1 VCVGRTQHSRTT
13 RVGCSRHDRPS
24 TGVSTETVTKTGE
37 LTTSCIADTA
47 TTTHEREISPLWSY
61 IRRCPRIPQQRERS
75 WSQGERRN
83 LGWGPRGSI
92 LNRHPWLPLKT
103 ALLTLTHSLADTAIC
118 RLEPPPGDFSEVSLH
133 RARGAAGDQGA
144 GLDGRAHAARVQ
156 AVHVL
161 RPPRAERVQALPALP
176 GRPHA
181 PALPGAL
188 RCFETPF
195 SRTDETTWEEHQY
208 TLHPVGAFRRSGV
221 RGLLWQTLCTR
232 VGQSRS
238 RSDVMIF
245 AHQRTV
251 LVRSAFRRSLR
262 PNATH
267 DCTLATARRACRP
280 HVVSGRSALCNAAA
294 LALALPW
301 RGICPHPAVSTASTL
316 LICITEMGCVLLR
329 CEHNSGSNHAT
340 LRRATSN
347 TFHRVESTQS
357 RRLCGSQ
364 SIRYS

>member
-1 VCVGRTQHSRTT
+1 LRTLQQPHTNAKSAPF
-13 RVGCSRHDRPS
+13 GLIFGAALASPS
-24 TGVSTETVTKTGE
+24 NGSARGLRESPET
-37 LTTSCIADTA
+37 
-47 TTTHEREISPLWSY
+47 W
-61 IRRCPRIPQQRERS
+61 
-75 WSQGERRN
+75 W
-83 LGWGPRGSI
+83 WGPRGSI

-103 ALLTLTHSLADTAIC
+103 ALLTLTHSFADTAIC

-347 TFHRVESTQS
+347 TFHRLNPHRAAGCAAPS
-357 RRLCGSQ
+357 RYDTADVSAYTHASSACGA
-364 SIRYS
+364 